1 MRVLQLN
8 KVAYST
14 KIVAQ
19 MQVAGGAYAAQN
31 FFHAA
36 KIQNLASPIHCIKIS
51 YLCTATINLQYMQ
64 VDDALVVK
72 LAELSKLEF
81 APEEMEGIKSDLNKI
96 LTFMEKLN
104 ELNTDDVEPLIY
116 VNEDVVN
123 VFRDDIIQHP
133 ISKEEALSNAALKDS
148 DYIKVP
154 KFVTHRS

>member
-1 MRVLQLN
+1 
-8 KVAYST
+8 
-14 KIVAQ
+14 
-19 MQVAGGAYAAQN
+19 
-31 FFHAA
+31 
-36 KIQNLASPIHCIKIS
+36 
-51 YLCTATINLQYMQ
+51 MQ

-104 ELNTDDVEPLIY
+104 ELNTDDVEPMIY
-116 VNEDVVN
+116 VNEDNVN
-123 VFRDDIIQHP
+123 VFREDVIQHP
-133 ISKEEALSNAALKDS
+133 ISKEEALQNAALKDT